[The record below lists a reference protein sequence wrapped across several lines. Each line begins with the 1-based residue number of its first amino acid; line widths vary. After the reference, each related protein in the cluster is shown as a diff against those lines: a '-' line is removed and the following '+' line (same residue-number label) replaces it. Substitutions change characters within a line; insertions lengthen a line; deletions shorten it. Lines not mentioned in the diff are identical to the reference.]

1 MDPLAA
7 TETDSRQSDTE
18 ARTVQVA
25 EVLLTYL
32 DGLYHSD
39 TARLA
44 AVFHPAAAYATA
56 TGGELLHLT
65 MDEYLRVV
73 EQREAPATRGE
84 VRQDRVVSI
93 DFAGPVTAL
102 ARVECA
108 IAERHFTDFLSLVHV
123 DGRWQIMAKVF
134 HYDTQ
139 LTQPTEA

>member
-1 MDPLAA
+1 M
-7 TETDSRQSDTE
+7 
-18 ARTVQVA
+18 
-25 EVLLTYL
+25 
-32 DGLYHSD
+32 
-39 TARLA
+39 
-44 AVFHPAAAYATA
+44 
-56 TGGELLHLT
+56 
-65 MDEYLRVV
+65 
-73 EQREAPATRGE
+73 
-84 VRQDRVVSI
+84 SI